1 MNGGGRHLLVM
12 FAFLGSAIA
21 SSTAYAGSWD
31 GVWTGKLDDSVTVS
45 VQIANDRAVSYKIL
59 GTPIGIKFSKV
70 SDGSIQFGDPDHY
83 NMQLTRT
90 GEVTAVA
97 SYYGRRGYSK
107 INLNRNSH

>member
-1 MNGGGRHLLVM
+1 MNGGCQHLLVTL
-12 FAFLGSAIA
+12 AFLGNAIA
-21 SSTAYAGSWD
+21 SSAAYAGSWD
-31 GVWTGKLDDSVTVS
+31 GVWTGKLDDKVTVS

-70 SDGSIQFGDPDHY
+70 SDSSIQFGDPDHY
-83 NMQLTRT
+83 SMQLTRT

-97 SYYGRRGYSK
+97 SYYGRHGYSK